1 MKKYLRGEGSAYYR
15 AGDRII
21 TDVDGNGQI
30 YNYGT
35 LAEDRIYIGSPLPQ
49 FQGGISTD
57 LMWKGL
63 DVTVLFNFVCRKWV
77 LDAARGASL
86 GTYLALN
93 PADMARPYL
102 VESLDGLFWEHPGDG
117 APYPA
122 NRMENGLY
130 NFATNLASN
139 AQ

>member
-77 LDAARGASL
+77 LVLPG
-86 GTYLALN
+86 
-93 PADMARPYL
+93 
-102 VESLDGLFWEHPGDG
+102 GLRW
-117 APYPA
+117 
-122 NRMENGLY
+122 GL
-130 NFATNLASN
+130 TLR
-139 AQ
+139 